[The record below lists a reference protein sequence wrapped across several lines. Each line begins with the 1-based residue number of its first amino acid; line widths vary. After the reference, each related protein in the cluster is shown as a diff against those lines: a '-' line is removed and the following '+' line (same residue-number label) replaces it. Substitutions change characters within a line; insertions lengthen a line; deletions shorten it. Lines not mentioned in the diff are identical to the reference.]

1 MRVSGTGCPACCGR
15 LPRTVTGG
23 GYLLRVLHTDISN
36 AIRASHEEVGIIVAD
51 AFAEAP
57 GEIEVHVKARHP
69 KISWR
74 AVCGEPGCLPANW
87 RGPDG
92 AGHWYTRRKDIVR
105 VAAAGAHGPVERVV
119 SPAGF
124 SGRTYDG
131 VPGVA
136 RVRPGVRYLVTLHMP
151 ADPGRQA
158 GPYPAVRRYP
168 GLATAPPIAVRCWRE
183 ELFALAAHEA
193 HHVAQFAF
201 GLRVS
206 EIDAEHAAAEALAGW
221 R

>member
-1 MRVSGTGCPACCGR
+1 V
-15 LPRTVTGG
+15 GG
-23 GYLLRVLHTDISN
+23 SRGASQGAATFWRVLHVDISN
-36 AIRASHEEVGIIVAD
+36 AVRASHEEVGVIVAD
-51 AFAEAP
+51 AFAGAP
-57 GEIEVHVKARHP
+57 GEIEIHVKARHP

-74 AVCGEPGCLPANW
+74 ILCVGSGCVPANW
-87 RGPDG
+87 RGAEG
-92 AGHWYTRRKDIVR
+92 LGHWYTRRKDIAVI
-105 VAAAGAHGPVERVV
+105 ATLAAHGPVERVV

-136 RVRPGVRYLVTLHMP
+136 RVRPGVRYLVTLHVP

-168 GLATAPPIAVRCWRE
+168 GLATAPPIHVACWRE

-193 HHVAQFAF
+193 HHVAQFAY

-206 EIDAEHAAAEALAGW
+206 EIDAEHAAAAALAGW